1 MGSRGA
7 VAVGDELLPGL
18 DGMEAVLPR
27 RGCRLGFAAVLLALG
42 LHGAALASALVLL
55 PGTVGFDG
63 FLAYE
68 VDLVS
73 LGPGSGSGHEEG
85 APAAACKVASPLPR
99 QEQAM
104 KLERPAPRASTPPP
118 AKLKSAALRQA
129 AALGAPEPSA
139 PGDTVPVSAA
149 GDVAGDVHEDAPQQ
163 AAGHASGL
171 PLGQGQGLGHGG
183 YSLGQVERPPRLLR
197 KVEPQY
203 PMAARKRHVTGKV
216 LVKFLVDPAGR
227 VRLPQVVEAQPE
239 GVFEPAVIQ
248 AVSAWEFSP
257 GILEGR
263 AVSVWMLLPISF
275 TLR

>member
-1 MGSRGA
+1 MGSEAA
-7 VAVGDELLPGL
+7 VAGSGMLPGL
-18 DGMEAVLPR
+18 DGMGAVLPR
-27 RGCRLGFAAVLLALG
+27 RGGRLGFAAILLALG

-55 PGTVGFDG
+55 PGAVEFDG

-85 APAAACKVASPLPR
+85 APAAACGVASPLPR

-104 KLERPAPRASTPPP
+104 KPERPAPRSSTPPR
-118 AKLKSAALRQA
+118 ARLKSAAPQQA
-129 AALGAPEPSA
+129 AAPAAPESSA
-139 PGDTVPVSAA
+139 FGAAAPVSAA
-149 GDVAGDVHEDAPQQ
+149 GDGQNAAGEDTRHEVAGHP
-163 AAGHASGL
+163 SGL
-171 PLGQGQGLGHGG
+171 PQGQGQGLGHGG

-197 KVEPQY
+197 KVEPRY

-216 LVKFLVDPAGR
+216 LVKFLVDPAGH